1 LSGNPISIECNENN
15 GGFRDPFLGWW
26 SAMPP
31 DGFRQAAQL
40 VLFHDATYIVI
51 CPGPATELMSLAQQA
66 GDVWRDTPFIP
77 DSEDL
82 AITMRLT
89 MEENMRLTR
98 GQAIPAILE
107 YDGVNHIIDYGR
119 G

>member
-1 LSGNPISIECNENN
+1 
-15 GGFRDPFLGWW
+15 
-26 SAMPP
+26 MPS

-51 CPGPATELMSLAQQA
+51 CPGPATELLTLAQHA
-66 GDVWRDTPFIP
+66 GDIWRDTPFIP

-82 AITMRLT
+82 AISMRLT

-98 GQAIPAILE
+98 GQAVPAILE